1 MAGERSGSGGSDRR
15 GGGGQGG
22 RGDRPRVNRGGSSPS
37 GGRSGGG
44 SRSGSRDGGSGGGRG
59 GSSGGGRGGSG
70 GGGGYRGGGR
80 GRSSDG
86 RPGGGPRRGPGRPRD
101 DEERE
106 SKPIRRSLSGKP
118 APTRRPKPAA
128 ATQVTRPDLPAER
141 PELPGS
147 VYREIKRTSQP
158 GQVDD
163 VANAVGT
170 AAEAMAE
177 GDLPRALELLEW
189 AKAKA
194 PRSVAIREG
203 LGVAHYLD
211 QDFEAAQRELQA
223 YRRMSGKADQ
233 NHLLADAARALGRP
247 ERVGELAEEV
257 IAAHEKGQVPL
268 DRVIETII
276 VQAGMTADQG
286 KPDVALAIL
295 DRAPLPD
302 GGVSIPHGRVW
313 FAAGDIAESMGD
325 LERAREYFAAAVLVE
340 DDFLDAEER
349 LESLGED

>member
-44 SRSGSRDGGSGGGRG
+44 SRGGSRDGGSGSGRG

-70 GGGGYRGGGR
+70 GGGGYRGGGGSR
-80 GRSSDG
+80 SDG
-86 RPGGGPRRGPGRPRD
+86 RPGGPRRGPGRPRD

-295 DRAPLPD
+295 DRAPLPE

>member
-1 MAGERSGSGGSDRR
+1 M
-15 GGGGQGG
+15 
-22 RGDRPRVNRGGSSPS
+22 
-37 GGRSGGG
+37 
-44 SRSGSRDGGSGGGRG
+44 
-59 GSSGGGRGGSG
+59 
-70 GGGGYRGGGR
+70 
-80 GRSSDG
+80 
-86 RPGGGPRRGPGRPRD
+86 
-101 DEERE
+101 
-106 SKPIRRSLSGKP
+106 
-118 APTRRPKPAA
+118 
-128 ATQVTRPDLPAER
+128 TRPDLPAER

-313 FAAGDIAESMGD
+313 FAAGDIAEAMGD

-340 DDFLDAEER
+340 DDFLDAEDR

>member
-1 MAGERSGSGGSDRR
+1 M
-15 GGGGQGG
+15 
-22 RGDRPRVNRGGSSPS
+22 
-37 GGRSGGG
+37 
-44 SRSGSRDGGSGGGRG
+44 
-59 GSSGGGRGGSG
+59 
-70 GGGGYRGGGR
+70 
-80 GRSSDG
+80 
-86 RPGGGPRRGPGRPRD
+86 
-101 DEERE
+101 
-106 SKPIRRSLSGKP
+106 
-118 APTRRPKPAA
+118 
-128 ATQVTRPDLPAER
+128 TRPDLPAER

-295 DRAPLPD
+295 DRAPLPE

>member
-44 SRSGSRDGGSGGGRG
+44 SRGGSRDGGSGGGRG

-70 GGGGYRGGGR
+70 GGGGYRGGGS

-86 RPGGGPRRGPGRPRD
+86 RPGGPRRGPGRPRD

-340 DDFLDAEER
+340 DDFLDAEDR

>member
-15 GGGGQGG
+15 GGGGPGG

-44 SRSGSRDGGSGGGRG
+44 SRGGSRDGGSGSGRG

-70 GGGGYRGGGR
+70 GGGGYRGGGS
-80 GRSSDG
+80 GRSDG
-86 RPGGGPRRGPGRPRD
+86 RPGGPRRGPGRPRD

-295 DRAPLPD
+295 DRAPLPE

>member
-15 GGGGQGG
+15 GGGGPGG

-44 SRSGSRDGGSGGGRG
+44 SRGGSRDGGSGSGRG

-70 GGGGYRGGGR
+70 GGGGYRGGGS
-80 GRSSDG
+80 GRSDG
-86 RPGGGPRRGPGRPRD
+86 RPGGPRRGPGRPRD

-211 QDFEAAQRELQA
+211 QDFEAVQRELQA

-295 DRAPLPD
+295 DRAPLPE